1 MILPRPSRVEIS
13 RPGALLERLNQ
24 STVVWSWLYNALR
37 LALAVILLP
46 LVLRKLPTPEL
57 GMYYLLM
64 SQVALVPL
72 VDFGFGPTIGR
83 FVSYAMGGAETIQAQ
98 GLAQPGRSRAPNY
111 QLVWELLSASR
122 ILYRYLTLV
131 LFLVL
136 GTVGTLVVELRA
148 GETAS
153 PDLTRLSLGGH
164 STVHTVRH
172 LLQLLGAFRAE
183 HEPGPGRR
191 AHRAGLVRPAT
202 GGYGRPA
209 ALRRRAPEHAR
220 LARWWAR
227 RSDDRGLDPNA
238 CSCWPAIHDRQ
249 PWMRR
254 RPSPS
259 CGRTVGAR
267 ACRWWP
273 VI

>member
-1 MILPRPSRVEIS
+1 M
-13 RPGALLERLNQ
+13 
-24 STVVWSWLYNALR
+24 WSWLYNALR

-57 GMYYLLM
+57 GMYYLLDEPGG
-64 SQVALVPL
+64 LVPL

-153 PDLTRLSLGGH
+153 PDPTRLAWAATLL
-164 STVHTVRH
+164 STLFDIYSSFWGLFVQSMNQVRV
-172 LLQLLGAFRAE
+172 AVRI
-183 HEPGPGRR
+183 
-191 AHRAGLVRPAT
+191 GLVCTSCDWWLRLSCCS
-202 GGYGRPA
+202 A
-209 ALRRRAPEHAR
+209 APG
-220 LARWWAR
+220 
-227 RSDDRGLDPNA
+227 S
-238 CSCWPAIHDRQ
+238 
-249 PWMRR
+249 
-254 RPSPS
+254 
-259 CGRTVGAR
+259 
-267 ACRWWP
+267 
-273 VI
+273 